1 MKRGIIFIL
10 LFLLAIS
17 LVNAEIQITDMK
29 KNYGLGEEIK
39 PGLAIIPD
47 KTTLAIVTAEIT
59 CEDYNKI
66 YFVHPIELEASRG
79 TTIDIAP
86 FEVFEDMLGT
96 CVIDFTINSVIGAEI
111 DKFWTGSFQVTEEPI
126 KEDVIPVEAEP
137 VIEGELPEL
146 IEEPIKEEIIEE
158 VKETSESKSKAI
170 LYIFFLAII
179 LLIVYS
185 IYIKLN
191 PKSKNDFNKGWKL

>member
-126 KEDVIPVEAEP
+126 KE
-137 VIEGELPEL
+137 
-146 IEEPIKEEIIEE
+146 EIIEE